1 MKTEA
6 TETTKT
12 TGRDD
17 YACTTQL
24 YRLIC
29 IHNPGRTTGPRISG
43 KSKKAVVQKEEHPA
57 GQECLMPGIA
67 VGNGQSTP
75 QMPEGTVSI
84 KPGLPLG
91 SGNLM
96 PQEPAGSKDT
106 GAGSP
111 APVNPGGGAP

>member
-67 VGNGQSTP
+67 VGNGESTP
-75 QMPEGTVSI
+75 QMPEGADSI
-84 KPGLPLG
+84 KPGRAAG
-91 SGNLM
+91 SKESRLRV
-96 PQEPAGSKDT
+96 PEGSKDT
-106 GAGSP
+106 RAGSP
-111 APVNPGGGAP
+111 EPENPGGGAA